1 MRISACLAFFFF
13 IVSALFGFFLIPRE
27 GPPKFEKYNPDLSIY
42 DSVTNLRRASDY
54 QPLPPLKPISEKK
67 CLVTGS
73 NGFLGSNLVEQ
84 LLEEDWHVIALHRKG
99 GDLDILKGIKK
110 DMKKGNLEFKEGDIN
125 DYKSLINAIPNGL
138 DVVFHVA
145 AKMSTWSPDNDNMY
159 YVNVLGTK
167 NVVNAC
173 LEKKVGKL
181 VHTSTNGVFISNL
194 RTVSVNEDSEYSARY
209 TYHGYTFTKYCAEME
224 VKLGIKRGLWAT
236 VLNPASIFGKYDQT
250 GFARVAT
257 LLLAGEIPGA
267 GNSSISHN
275 RAKEIAQAHI
285 AAAHK
290 GKLGENYILG
300 GGHDTFRAL
309 IDEYGKNIRYDTS
322 HIFDLPLI
330 VGRIIGE
337 VQEIIGKILNKQM
350 PLTPEIIDISFQH
363 FRCNSSKAE
372 RELGYVSNV
381 PLAVS
386 IKESSDWLIKTG
398 KIKIK

>member
-1 MRISACLAFFFF
+1 
-13 IVSALFGFFLIPRE
+13 
-27 GPPKFEKYNPDLSIY
+27 
-42 DSVTNLRRASDY
+42 
-54 QPLPPLKPISEKK
+54 
-67 CLVTGS
+67 
-73 NGFLGSNLVEQ
+73 
-84 LLEEDWHVIALHRKG
+84 
-99 GDLDILKGIKK
+99 
-110 DMKKGNLEFKEGDIN
+110 
-125 DYKSLINAIPNGL
+125 
-138 DVVFHVA
+138 
-145 AKMSTWSPDNDNMY
+145 
-159 YVNVLGTK
+159 
-167 NVVNAC
+167 
-173 LEKKVGKL
+173 
-181 VHTSTNGVFISNL
+181 
-194 RTVSVNEDSEYSARY
+194 
-209 TYHGYTFTKYCAEME
+209 
-224 VKLGIKRGLWAT
+224 
-236 VLNPASIFGKYDQT
+236 
-250 GFARVAT
+250 
-257 LLLAGEIPGA
+257 LAGEIPGA